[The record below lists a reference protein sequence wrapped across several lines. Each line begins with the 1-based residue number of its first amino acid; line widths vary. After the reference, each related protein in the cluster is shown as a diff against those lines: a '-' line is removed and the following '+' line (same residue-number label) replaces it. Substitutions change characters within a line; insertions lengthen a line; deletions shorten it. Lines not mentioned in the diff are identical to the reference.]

1 MCAGYEA
8 TRKGCMEGTLY
19 QKILQ
24 GDEAISIVGLGY
36 VGLPIAVAFAEKGV
50 KVIGKDWP
58 ILGTQKGESDKQ
70 RNYMK
75 QNSEVRKYGK
85 EPVWNRDC
93 NIPLQYTL

>member
-50 KVIGKDWP
+50 KVIGFDVNREKIGLYWAP
-58 ILGTQKGESDKQ
+58 KKVNQINSGT
-70 RNYMK
+70 
-75 QNSEVRKYGK
+75 
-85 EPVWNRDC
+85 
-93 NIPLQYTL
+93 I